1 MAVNHSETQAHEAV
15 RARRHRT
22 EPLSALSLAALGVVF
37 GDIGTS
43 PLYAFQQ
50 CFTGD
55 FPAAVTP
62 QNVLG
67 ILSLIFWAL
76 VVVVCVKY
84 VGFLLR
90 ADYDGQG
97 GTLALLAQLIPP
109 KRAATPMGLG
119 ALALLVLFGASML
132 YGDGAITPAIS
143 VISAIEGLDVWTKAA
158 HPYIVPFS
166 VVVLIALFAVQ
177 KRGTGRIGILF
188 GPIMLVWFSALSALG
203 VWGIMHHPSVV
214 RALDPIY
221 AVEFF
226 MRNGARS
233 LLILGAVVLC
243 VTGVEALYADLAHF
257 GRKPITLAWA
267 VPVFPALL
275 LNYFGQGALT
285 LENPHAVLQSTFFTL
300 VPRWGLIPMVFL
312 ATMATV
318 IASQA
323 LISGVFSLT
332 QQAMQ
337 LGYTPRFRIVH
348 TSRHFAGQIYMPTIN
363 LMLAIVCIVLV
374 VTFRSS
380 ANLGGAYGL
389 AVTITMLTTT
399 IAFARLLQK
408 RWKWPVF
415 EWLPLVALFLVWELA
430 FLVGNASKFISGGWV
445 PFAMAL
451 ALFSLFTT
459 WNRGRRRMMSSL
471 SEHTMSVDQF
481 LKEAQAPT
489 VVSGT
494 AFFLSPDPHG
504 IPFVL
509 RHQWMR
515 SHIVYDTIVLLTVM
529 HASQPFVHPEDRL
542 EVEEITPRLM
552 RVKAWYGFMQEPR
565 INDILKHLRQQRP
578 GVDFSHPT
586 YYLASPKIR
595 DAHGPRALPNW
606 QRNLFRW
613 MARNAR
619 PITDSLGL
627 PANSIIEFGVEVKV

>member
-1 MAVNHSETQAHEAV
+1 MATHVNDAAHEPV

-50 CFTGD
+50 CFSGD

-76 VVVVCVKY
+76 VIVVCVKY

-109 KRAATPMGLG
+109 KRSATPIGLG
-119 ALALLVLFGASML
+119 ALALLVLFGSSML

-143 VISAIEGLDVWTKAA
+143 VISAIEGLDVWTKDA
-158 HPYIVPFS
+158 HPFIVPLA
-166 VVVLIALFAVQ
+166 VVILIGLFAMQ
-177 KRGTGRIGILF
+177 KRGTGRIGNLF
-188 GPIMLVWFSALSALG
+188 GPIMLVWFAMLAVLG
-203 VWGIMHHPSVV
+203 VFGIMHQPRVLAAV
-214 RALDPIY
+214 DPAY

-226 MRNGARS
+226 MRNGLRS
-233 LLILGAVVLC
+233 LLIFGAVVLC

-267 VPVFPALL
+267 VAVLPALL

-285 LENPHAVLQSTFFTL
+285 LVNSHAISSPFFGL

-312 ATMATV
+312 ATIATV

-348 TSRHFAGQIYMPTIN
+348 TSRHFAGQIYMPSIN
-363 LMLAIVCIVLV
+363 AMLAVVCIVLV
-374 VTFRSS
+374 ITFRSS
-380 ANLGGAYGL
+380 EKLGGAYGL
-389 AVTITMLTTT
+389 AVTITMLTSTV
-399 IAFARLLQK
+399 AFARLLQK
-408 RWKWPVF
+408 RWNWPVF
-415 EWLPLVALFLVWELA
+415 EWVPLIALFLVWELA

-451 ALFSLFTT
+451 ALFALFTT

-471 SEHTMSVDQF
+471 TEHTMPVDQF
-481 LKEAQAPT
+481 LKEVKAPT

-509 RHQWMR
+509 HHQWMR
-515 SHIVYDTIVLLTVM
+515 SHIIFDSIVLLTIM
-529 HASQPFVHPEDRL
+529 HASQPFVHPEHRL
-542 EVEEITPRLM
+542 EIEEITPRLL

-565 INDILKHLRQQRP
+565 IRDILYHLRKERP
-578 GVDFSHPT
+578 GLDLSHPT

-595 DAHGPRALPNW
+595 DAQGPRALPNW

-627 PANSIIEFGVEVKV
+627 PPNNVIEFGVEVKI

>member
-1 MAVNHSETQAHEAV
+1 MATHVGEAQAHEPV

-22 EPLSALSLAALGVVF
+22 EPLSALSLAALGIVF

-109 KRAATPMGLG
+109 RRSATPMGLG
-119 ALALLVLFGASML
+119 ALALLVLFGSSML

-158 HPYIVPFS
+158 HPFIVPLA
-166 VVVLIALFAVQ
+166 VIILIGLFAVQ
-177 KRGTGRIGILF
+177 KRGTGRIGNLF
-188 GPIMLVWFSALSALG
+188 GPIMLVWFAVLAVLG
-203 VWGIMHHPSVV
+203 AFGIMHQPRVL
-214 RALDPIY
+214 AAIDPAY

-226 MRNGARS
+226 IRNGARS
-233 LLILGAVVLC
+233 LLIFGAVVLC

-257 GRKPITLAWA
+257 GRKPITLAWIVA
-267 VPVFPALL
+267 VLPALL

-285 LENPHAVLQSTFFTL
+285 LENPHAIASPFFTL
-300 VPRWGLIPMVFL
+300 VPRWGLIPMVIL
-312 ATMATV
+312 ATIATV

-348 TSRHFAGQIYMPTIN
+348 TSRHFAGQIYMPSIN
-363 LMLAIVCIVLV
+363 ALLAVACIVLV
-374 VTFRSS
+374 ITFKSS
-380 ANLGGAYGL
+380 EKLGGAYGL

-408 RWKWPVF
+408 RWNWPAY
-415 EWLPLVALFLVWELA
+415 EWIPLIALFLVWELA
-430 FLVGNASKFISGGWV
+430 FLVGNSSKFISGGWV
-445 PFAMAL
+445 PFAMAM
-451 ALFSLFTT
+451 ALFALFTT
-459 WNRGRRRMMSSL
+459 WNRGRRRMMTSISQ
-471 SEHTMSVDQF
+471 HTMPVDQF
-481 LKEAQAPT
+481 LSEVKAPT

-509 RHQWMR
+509 HHQWMR
-515 SHIVYDTIVLLTVM
+515 SHIIFDTIVLLTVM
-529 HASQPFVHPEDRL
+529 HASQPFVHPENRL
-542 EVEEITPRLM
+542 EIEEITPRLL

-565 INDILKHLRQQRP
+565 IHDILYHLRKERP
-578 GVDFSHPT
+578 GTDFSHPT

-595 DAHGPRALPNW
+595 DASGPGALPSW

-619 PITDSLGL
+619 PLTDSLGL
-627 PANSIIEFGVEVKV
+627 PPNNVIEFGVEVTI

>member
-1 MAVNHSETQAHEAV
+1 MATQVGDAQAHEQI
-15 RARRHRT
+15 RARRNRT
-22 EPLSALSLAALGVVF
+22 EPLSVLSLAALGVVF

-50 CFTGD
+50 CFTGE
-55 FPAAVTP
+55 FPASVTP
-62 QNVLG
+62 QSILG

-76 VVVVCVKY
+76 VVIVCVKY

-109 KRAATPMGLG
+109 KRAATPIGLG
-119 ALALLVLFGASML
+119 ALALLVLFGSSML

-158 HPYIVPFS
+158 HPFIVPLS
-166 VVVLIALFAVQ
+166 VIILVALFAVQ
-177 KRGTGRIGILF
+177 KRGTGRIGIFF
-188 GPIMLVWFSALSALG
+188 GPIMLLWFATIA
-203 VWGIMHHPSVV
+203 VV
-214 RALDPIY
+214 GAFAIVHQPRVMAAVNPAY
-221 AVEFF
+221 AIEFF
-226 MRNGARS
+226 IHNGLRS

-243 VTGVEALYADLAHF
+243 VTGAEALYADLSHF
-257 GRKPITLAWA
+257 GRKPITLAWIIG
-267 VPVFPALL
+267 VFPALL

-285 LENPHAVLQSTFFTL
+285 LSNPHAIASPFYTL
-300 VPRWGLIPMVFL
+300 VPRWGLVPMVVL
-312 ATMATV
+312 STVATV

-337 LGYTPRFRIVH
+337 LGFTPRFRIIH
-348 TSRHFAGQIYMPTIN
+348 TSRHFAGQIYMPSIN
-363 LMLAIVCIVLV
+363 ALLGVVCVVLV
-374 VTFRSS
+374 ITFRSS
-380 ANLGGAYGL
+380 EKLGGAYGL

-399 IAFARLLQK
+399 IAFARLLQTK
-408 RWKWPVF
+408 WKWPAW
-415 EWLPLVALFLVWELA
+415 EWIPVITLFLLWEVS
-430 FLVGNASKFISGGWV
+430 FLIGNASKFISGGWV

-451 ALFSLFTT
+451 ALFALFTT
-459 WNRGRRRMMSSL
+459 WNRGRRRMMASL
-471 SEHTMSVDQF
+471 TEHVMPVNQF
-481 LKEAQAPT
+481 LKECKEPT

-515 SHIVYDTIVLLTVM
+515 SHIVFDTIVLLTIM
-529 HASQPFVHPEDRL
+529 HESQPFVHSEDRL
-542 EVEEITPRLM
+542 EIEDITPRLL

-565 INDILKHLRQQRP
+565 ISDILHHLRKQRP
-578 GVDFSHPT
+578 NIDFSQPT
-586 YYLASPKIR
+586 YYLANPKIR
-595 DAHGPRALPNW
+595 EAHGPGALPNW

-613 MARNAR
+613 LARNAR
-619 PITDSLGL
+619 PLTDSLGL
-627 PANSIIEFGVEVKV
+627 PPNNVIEFGVEVKI